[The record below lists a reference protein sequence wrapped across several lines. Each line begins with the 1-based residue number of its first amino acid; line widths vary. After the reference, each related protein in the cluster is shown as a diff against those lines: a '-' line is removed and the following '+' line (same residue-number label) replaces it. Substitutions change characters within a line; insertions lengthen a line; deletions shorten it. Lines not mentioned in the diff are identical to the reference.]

1 MIANIYHS
9 LQKVSDSQLNVLD
22 GNRKKTRNNNEKDY
36 LFWCQFAS
44 LYLLACLLTYLL
56 TESELPFLPSMSVYV
71 SYVFIYSVYFR
82 CRAVD

>member
-22 GNRKKTRNNNEKDY
+22 GNRKKPRNNNEKDY

-44 LYLLACLLTYLL
+44 LYLLACLLTYSLKA
-56 TESELPFLPSMSVYV
+56 
-71 SYVFIYSVYFR
+71 SYHFFRVCRFTFHTFSFILFTSGVVR
-82 CRAVD
+82 

>member
-22 GNRKKTRNNNEKDY
+22 GNRKKPRNNNEKDY

-44 LYLLACLLTYLL
+44 LYLLACLLTY
-56 TESELPFLPSMSVYV
+56 
-71 SYVFIYSVYFR
+71 
-82 CRAVD
+82 